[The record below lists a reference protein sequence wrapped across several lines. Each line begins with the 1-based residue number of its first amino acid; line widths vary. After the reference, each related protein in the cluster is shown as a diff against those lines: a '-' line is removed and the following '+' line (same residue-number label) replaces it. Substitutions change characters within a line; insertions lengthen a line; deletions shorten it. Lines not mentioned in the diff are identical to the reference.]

1 MIYNT
6 ELFYIKQSTSNF
18 PFQQEKLFENENKKF
33 DIVKSKFEHQAE
45 QIAFGENEAIWFTK
59 ENKFYSTKPNQAE
72 CVLFENPNSD
82 PIKMVCSGFKHHL
95 IVTLSGRVFLF
106 GNLSH
111 NQIRGQKTSWTTP
124 EEILFFKK
132 KNLQVVDVQ
141 LGEWFLIFLC
151 SNSEMYGSVGGVEG
165 LVVAQNKQL
174 LDPKRYTNEKKV
186 LHIVAENVRMISKG
200 CATRCVFYLTND
212 NRLFSSGDTPKKSLG
227 SKVTSKEPIEIK
239 GLDNSKIRLIT
250 TGYQHTLILIGDS
263 ELYSCG
269 EKGSCG
275 FMEDT
280 PEFKKL
286 DYFNNIYIKD
296 VVTAIYCSLVLSN
309 DNSLYYWGNWVTGGN
324 NHNITKIKLDQT
336 FLEKN
341 IVLASGSHT
350 LYFYTVAET
359 INEDFKQFYK
369 AKEFTDIEINGFKAH
384 KTILECRLNSK
395 ITKIV
400 NILEKESKENISG
413 ILNWCYKSEVTIT
426 KREEIMKILKN
437 FGITDLSKKT
447 IINDLKLLYKDE
459 DSKNFSILVAID
471 DDEDGEYIDEEE
483 EEYEEIP
490 VHKSIL
496 LARSGL
502 FREMFRNTNQESNS
516 VKDFSKKT
524 IESIE
529 ILIKY
534 LYTNKIELTADDD
547 PELIVEELSDAV
559 EYYQLNESGNFSLQ
573 LEQIKRIFL
582 KK

>member
-33 DIVKSKFEHQAE
+33 DIVKSKFEHKAE

-95 IVTLSGRVFLF
+95 IVTSSGRVFLF

-111 NQIRGQKTSWTTP
+111 TQIRGQKTSWATP

-151 SNSEMYGSVGGVEG
+151 SNSEMYGGVGGVEG

-174 LDPKRYTNEKKV
+174 LDPKRYTNEKKE

-227 SKVTSKEPIEIK
+227 SKVTSNEPIEIK

-309 DNSLYYWGNWVTGGN
+309 DNSLYYWGDWVSGGN

-426 KREEIMKILKN
+426 KREEIMKILQN

-471 DDEDGEYIDEEE
+471 DDEDGEYIDDEE